1 MTPPLPEGAHPG
13 TPVRSLGVVVRRSVE
28 SGEAVR
34 RLCDQA
40 AELGVALFVE
50 AHALP
55 GARGDVQ
62 PLQDADQVDA
72 VMAVGGDGTF
82 LRAARDLVGRETPL
96 LGINLGHLGF
106 LTSAGAPEMEAF
118 MARLAEGDYYSED
131 RFTLAARV
139 LDGDGDEPPLTALN
153 DAVIHTDGV
162 ARVVRLNI
170 RVGPQGHEEDIGGF
184 SGDGIVV
191 ATPTGSTAYSLSAGG
206 PIVVPSMEALLITAI
221 CPHTLTVRPLIVPA
235 DTSIVIRSVEPHP
248 SLVLTMDG
256 EKATHLPSLGG
267 IRVSRGEAVVRMVRF
282 PDRTFFRTLRKKLR
296 WAARPGGDL
305 EE

>member
-1 MTPPLPEGAHPG
+1 M
-13 TPVRSLGVVVRRSVE
+13 RSLGVVVRRSVE
-28 SGEAVR
+28 AGEAIGR
-34 RLCDQA
+34 ISDA
-40 AELGVALFVE
+40 AGELGLDLFLE
-50 AHALP
+50 AHALT
-55 GARGDVQ
+55 AAHGDIR
-62 PLQDADQVDA
+62 PYRDPSEVDA

-82 LRAARDLVGRETPL
+82 LRAARDLVGRQSPL

-106 LTSAGAPEMEAF
+106 LTSAGAPELEVF
-118 MARLAEGDYYSED
+118 MKRLAEGDYYIED
-131 RFTLAARV
+131 RSTLAAYL
-139 LDGDGDEPPLTALN
+139 LDGDGEPHVALN

-170 RVGPQGHEEDIGGF
+170 RVGLEGHEEDIGGF
-184 SGDGIVV
+184 TGDGIIV
-191 ATPTGSTAYSLSAGG
+191 ATPMGSTAYNLSAGG

-235 DTSIVIRSVEPHP
+235 DTSVVIRSVEPHP

-256 EKATHLPSLGG
+256 QAATRLPSLGG
-267 IRVSRGEAVVRMVRF
+267 IRVSRGPEVVRMVRF
-282 PDRTFFRTLRKKLR
+282 THRTFFRTLRKKLQ